1 MLGGIMGGGGGGG
14 LLGNIA
20 GGITGGG
27 GMTSPNPIAMAGKA
41 ADALGNFLPQK
52 TEYAG
57 DKGHI
62 TAGMDGTYDGISDAA
77 MNFPPVGT
85 AVGGIMKAGKLI
97 GKAANALGAGTDG
110 MCVCAG
116 TKVFKANG
124 EIVNIE
130 DLKQEDGIIGWSE
143 DTKQIAPQTIHAIIE
158 PRQKECLE
166 IITKTGF
173 TLRCSIDHPI
183 LSDNTPKA
191 KSHSIN
197 GQCIAYRDWKF
208 RRADELKIG
217 DFIGVANS
225 IDYWGD
231 VSLDKAYLIGLLIGD
246 GTYTKGNSCRLISAD
261 VSTWDYIE
269 SNGLGVIN
277 HCDDCRP
284 DKYSTEVR
292 TYRIVDGM
300 DLMRQVGLVYQSR
313 KDKTLPRNI
322 GQYTRESIC
331 QLLAGLYDTDG
342 SIYVNE
348 NKNNWSITL
357 YQSNKNLLQEVKE
370 QLHKLGIFASIGV
383 RKAAQYQLRG
393 GVVNSGQSYRLQ
405 VRDIASA
412 IRFTQ
417 FIPLNVD
424 YKKDNL
430 CRIYKLLKDKK
441 PQEHPELSGAK
452 QFKIIDIKP
461 IGIQTVY
468 NLQAD
473 NDHTYLANG
482 IITHN
487 TTADAILGSSF
498 FNLTPFGLING
509 IFGKRA
515 DTFTKDTEVFGEM
528 GSGYGGSN
536 KQADLAAHKSGKK
549 YGAFSARARRRANTQ
564 IAEAKRQQNTISDI
578 QDDVHNQKMLA
589 ASMTDTMG
597 RAYQDKLQG
606 GYQQGAI
613 RAAKYGGILFSVEAT
628 RRASQIVRAQ
638 QGSKLETTEIK
649 KLETYNWPK
658 HIAKDDKFMEFISTL
673 PEEWKEYV
681 EEHEDL
687 YEIWRENGKPK
698 SFSDSTDKLRTPLFI
713 LDDSGNTIINPEI
726 SEAEDTSKETT
737 EEEPMS
743 EDDFV
748 MEVQKLQDEVESFQK
763 GGQLN
768 VIPEGALHAHKHNL
782 EDIREDLDG
791 EITHKGIPV
800 VSISED
806 GKVEQQAEIERN
818 EIIFNLE
825 VTKQIEEL
833 RKQYE
838 KAETQKEKDAIAI
851 EAGKIL
857 SDSIIEDTDDRT
869 NLIKQVD

>member
-1 MLGGIMGGGGGGG
+1 MLGGIMGGGGGG
-14 LLGNIA
+14 LGNIA

-27 GMTSPNPIAMAGKA
+27 GMSSPSPMSMVGKA

-62 TAGMDGTYDGISDAA
+62 TAGMDGVYDGISDAA

-85 AVGGIMKAGKLI
+85 MVGGIMKAGKLV

-110 MCVCAG
+110 M
-116 TKVFKANG
+116 
-124 EIVNIE
+124 
-130 DLKQEDGIIGWSE
+130 
-143 DTKQIAPQTIHAIIE
+143 
-158 PRQKECLE
+158 
-166 IITKTGF
+166 
-173 TLRCSIDHPI
+173 
-183 LSDNTPKA
+183 
-191 KSHSIN
+191 
-197 GQCIAYRDWKF
+197 
-208 RRADELKIG
+208 
-217 DFIGVANS
+217 
-225 IDYWGD
+225 
-231 VSLDKAYLIGLLIGD
+231 
-246 GTYTKGNSCRLISAD
+246 
-261 VSTWDYIE
+261 
-269 SNGLGVIN
+269 
-277 HCDDCRP
+277 
-284 DKYSTEVR
+284 
-292 TYRIVDGM
+292 
-300 DLMRQVGLVYQSR
+300 
-313 KDKTLPRNI
+313 
-322 GQYTRESIC
+322 
-331 QLLAGLYDTDG
+331 
-342 SIYVNE
+342 
-348 NKNNWSITL
+348 
-357 YQSNKNLLQEVKE
+357 
-370 QLHKLGIFASIGV
+370 
-383 RKAAQYQLRG
+383 
-393 GVVNSGQSYRLQ
+393 
-405 VRDIASA
+405 
-412 IRFTQ
+412 
-417 FIPLNVD
+417 
-424 YKKDNL
+424 
-430 CRIYKLLKDKK
+430 
-441 PQEHPELSGAK
+441 
-452 QFKIIDIKP
+452 
-461 IGIQTVY
+461 
-468 NLQAD
+468 
-473 NDHTYLANG
+473 
-482 IITHN
+482 

-498 FNLTPFGLING
+498 LNLTPIGLING
-509 IFGKRA
+509 IFGKKA

-549 YGAFSARARRRANTQ
+549 YGAFSARARRKANAQ
-564 IAEAKRQQNTISDI
+564 ISEAKRQQEAISDI

-597 RAYQDKLQG
+597 RAYQNKLQG

-628 RRASQIVRAQ
+628 RRAAQIVRAQ

-658 HIAKDDKFMEFISTL
+658 YIAKDDKFMEFISTL
-673 PEEWKEYV
+673 PEEWKEYI

-737 EEEPMS
+737 KEEPMS